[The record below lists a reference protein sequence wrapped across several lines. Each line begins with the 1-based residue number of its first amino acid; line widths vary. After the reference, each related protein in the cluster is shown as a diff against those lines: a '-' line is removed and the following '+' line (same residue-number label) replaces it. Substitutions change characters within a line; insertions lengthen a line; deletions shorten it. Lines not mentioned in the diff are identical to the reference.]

1 MACERTTHVH
11 AYHDGELS
19 PSEAAALAAHL
30 RDCVECSQT
39 LVNLQRLSAL
49 VVDAARAPLPPET
62 LRRLQSGWRIKQ
74 ERGLL
79 RFAGGLTAA
88 AAAVL
93 IGALLVW
100 PAYRGKGGP
109 RPAVWQSV
117 AVMSPVTE
125 HDESNFDLLAIA
137 QWMADELASG
147 NSGELR

>member
-1 MACERTTHVH
+1 MACTQTTHVH

-19 PSEAAALAAHL
+19 PADSAALAVHL
-30 RDCVECSQT
+30 RDCAECAQT
-39 LVNLQRLSAL
+39 LAGLQRLSAC
-49 VVDAARAPLPPET
+49 VSGAWRAPVPPET
-62 LRRLQSGWRIKQ
+62 LRRLQNGWRTKQ

-100 PAYRGKGGP
+100 PMYRGDGVA

-117 AVMSPVTE
+117 AVMPPVAG
-125 HDESNFDLLAIA
+125 HDETNFDSVAMA
-137 QWMADELASG
+137 QWMADELASEKG
-147 NSGELR
+147 GESR